1 MIRRLTTLVASTLLA
16 VFMSTAA
23 ASACGFLVA
32 ENGAVRLNQFTALAA
47 VGSDGLTHYVTSF
60 DFAGGAAS
68 FGAIIPLPG
77 EPSTVE
83 AAGNWTLQRL
93 GREVNPPNPEEFAE
107 AQTAASSADA
117 EVVASY
123 EVDSLDI
130 DIVRGGAEGVLAWGN
145 DNGFDIGVG
154 EDALDMLAFYADRSP
169 WFAAIRYDLERA
181 EGQQLIEG
189 DGTPVHFAFDEA
201 PWIPLRVLA
210 FDKPGGEL
218 VQADL
223 YLLTPDRPRVLTGPG
238 LTPTVSQRAS
248 DSLMFDLADDE
259 NSSWVPEEAWLTY
272 YDLAVDA
279 RDLTYDLA
287 VAPTGKQHIE
297 RAQAFGIRQVTAE
310 VDNAPPSE
318 PIAVP
323 PVSVPSERSPIVLF
337 ALALTAVAIL
347 AAGGTSAVWF
357 TRRR

>member
-1 MIRRLTTLVASTLLA
+1 MIRRLSTVIAGLVLA
-16 VFMSTAA
+16 VLTAATA
-23 ASACGFLVA
+23 ASACGFLIA
-32 ENGAVRLNQFTALAA
+32 ENGAVRLDKFTALAA

-60 DFAGGAAS
+60 NFVGGSAS
-68 FGAIIPLPG
+68 FGAVIPLPG

-93 GREVNPPNPEEFAE
+93 GREVAPPAT
-107 AQTAASSADA
+107 TAATTGSSSEAGRA

-130 DIVRGGAEGVLAWGN
+130 DIVRGGADGVLEWAN

-169 WFAAIRYDLERA
+169 WFAAIRYDVERA
-181 EGQQLIEG
+181 EGQNLVEG

-223 YLLTPDRPRVLTGPG
+223 FLLTPERPRVLTGAG
-238 LTPTVSQRAS
+238 LAPTVSQRAS
-248 DSLMFDLADDE
+248 ESLLFDLADDE
-259 NSSWVPEEAWLTY
+259 NSSWVPDSGWLTY
-272 YDLAVDA
+272 YALAVDA

-287 VAPTGKQHIE
+287 VAPTGKAHIE
-297 RAQAFGIRQVTAE
+297 RAAAFGLR
-310 VDNAPPSE
+310 DPAPE
-318 PIAVP
+318 PIAVV
-323 PVSVPSERSPIVLF
+323 PVEVPVDRSPIVLF
-337 ALALTAVAIL
+337 ALALTAVAVM
-347 AAGGTSAVWF
+347 AAGGAGAVWF
-357 TRRR
+357 ARQR